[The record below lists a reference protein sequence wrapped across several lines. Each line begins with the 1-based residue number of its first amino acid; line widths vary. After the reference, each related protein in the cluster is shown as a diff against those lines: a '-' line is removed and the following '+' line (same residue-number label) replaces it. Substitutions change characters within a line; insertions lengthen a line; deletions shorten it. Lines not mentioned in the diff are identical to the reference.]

1 MVPDTVTKRC
11 SITLAVHYTLAH
23 GVFQVS
29 WRGDTPQSPVGRGFE
44 TRILS
49 KYTQEKEEGLTYRQ
63 LLTYNVDQE
72 NIELRNRHLQEDR
85 GMTQATA
92 RRLVGGEGG
101 VFKFSQPIF

>member
-1 MVPDTVTKRC
+1 MQHNSRSSLHIGTRRFPSFMERRHATESRR
-11 SITLAVHYTLAH
+11 A
-23 GVFQVS
+23 
-29 WRGDTPQSPVGRGFE
+29 GFE